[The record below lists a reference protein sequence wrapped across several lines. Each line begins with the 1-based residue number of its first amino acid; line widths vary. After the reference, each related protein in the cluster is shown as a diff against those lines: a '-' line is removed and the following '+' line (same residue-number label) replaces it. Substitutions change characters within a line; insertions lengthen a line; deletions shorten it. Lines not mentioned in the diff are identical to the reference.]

1 MQAVKKE
8 AEHGYGF
15 HVVTKEEQ
23 RSIANWINSCFLA
36 DQEPDKDMGHILPL
50 KDDGS
55 DLYSKVNPLVTIKA
69 TYNYH
74 L

>member
-36 DQEPDKDMGHILPL
+36 DQDLDKGMEHILPL

-55 DLYSKVNPLVTIKA
+55 DLYSKVILPIN
-69 TYNYH
+69 
-74 L
+74 

>member
-23 RSIANWINSCFLA
+23 RSIANWINSCFL
-36 DQEPDKDMGHILPL
+36 DDKGMEHIMPL

-55 DLYSKVNPLVTIKA
+55 DLYSKVYVLLSPASGLF
-69 TYNYH
+69 
-74 L
+74 